1 MCMYKEVGLDCLD
14 VKLKCAYKG
23 YSDRKLKL
31 N

>member
-1 MCMYKEVGLDCLD
+1 MYKEVGLDCLN
-14 VKLKCAYKG
+14 VKLKCTYRG